1 MIVIVDYDTGN
12 LRSVENALK
21 RITDDYCISSDK
33 ETIMKADKLI
43 LPGVGEASSAMAKLA
58 ERGLN
63 KVIPTLKMPVLGICI
78 GVQLMC
84 KHSQEGDVDCMGI
97 FDTDVRRFD
106 TEWKEER
113 IKIPHMGWNSIENLD
128 SELFKGLKE
137 GDFVYYVHSFAPDI
151 CGQTIASTSYGGRCF
166 SAALQKDNFYGTQFH
181 PEKSG
186 DVGEIIIRNFVN
198 L

>member
-58 ERGLN
+58 ERGLD